1 MKRANVLQQDSHQII
16 KLPRSL
22 RINSQQVFIKQVGNA
37 LVLIPSENPWQSLFD
52 SLENFSD
59 DSWNEL
65 MDFMLQSF
73 SSHAKPVESR

>member
-52 SLENFSD
+52 SLGNFSD
-59 DSWNEL
+59 DFMEIREQPEL
-65 MDFMLQSF
+65 QVRENLF
-73 SSHAKPVESR
+73 E

>member
-1 MKRANVLQQDSHQII
+1 MKRADVLQQDSRQII

-59 DSWNEL
+59 DFMEIREQPEL
-65 MDFMLQSF
+65 QVRENLF
-73 SSHAKPVESR
+73 E

>member
-59 DSWNEL
+59 DFMEIREQPEL
-65 MDFMLQSF
+65 QVKENLF
-73 SSHAKPVESR
+73 E

>member
-1 MKRANVLQQDSHQII
+1 MERVNVLQQDSHQII

-59 DSWNEL
+59 DFMEIREQPEL
-65 MDFMLQSF
+65 QVRENLF
-73 SSHAKPVESR
+73 E

>member
-1 MKRANVLQQDSHQII
+1 MKRADVLQQDSHQII

-59 DSWNEL
+59 DFMEIREQPEL
-65 MDFMLQSF
+65 QVRENLF
-73 SSHAKPVESR
+73 E